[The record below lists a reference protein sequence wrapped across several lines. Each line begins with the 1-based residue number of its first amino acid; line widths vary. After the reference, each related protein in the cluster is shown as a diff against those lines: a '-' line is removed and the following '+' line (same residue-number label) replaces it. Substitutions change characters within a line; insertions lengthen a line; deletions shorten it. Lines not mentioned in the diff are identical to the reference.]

1 MRMSRT
7 VVCSGKNKKAVKS
20 TMATCSC
27 YVLQI
32 LQETL
37 AAVVGRSVV
46 CGLRVNWRHACFSTT
61 LSAMGACKSA
71 ESENNVRQMTDLLL
85 NPPTLQAKSSEW
97 SWSEYFLPACP
108 PHPLPPRLNF
118 LNVVI
123 NKKNSHILRNLPLIL
138 CLSDLNVTLPVF
150 LATFHAKWE
159 SQGLL
164 QFTAWQKP
172 THRKNWWERNMP
184 HILIIT
190 HFGRETVIITERT
203 VKCCSCGSEKGWTP
217 FSLPLVDRNLN

>member
-1 MRMSRT
+1 MQICRKREQ
-7 VVCSGKNKKAVKS
+7 CAPDDGFAFKS
-20 TMATCSC
+20 
-27 YVLQI
+27 
-32 LQETL
+32 
-37 AAVVGRSVV
+37 
-46 CGLRVNWRHACFSTT
+46 
-61 LSAMGACKSA
+61 
-71 ESENNVRQMTDLLL
+71 
-85 NPPTLQAKSSEW
+85 
-97 SWSEYFLPACP
+97 
-108 PHPLPPRLNF
+108 PHPSSQEQRMILIWIFLTCLPTPIPLTPRFNF

-123 NKKNSHILRNLPLIL
+123 NKKNSHILRYLPLIL

-159 SQGLL
+159 RQGLL

-203 VKCCSCGSEKGWTP
+203 VKCCSCGSVKGVHDFLLWIEI
-217 FSLPLVDRNLN
+217 